1 MKLLSLF
8 FGLFPH
14 RRKKPSLFS
23 GALAEAAKDLA
34 KEMGDYKPNK

>member
-1 MKLLSLF
+1 MKLLYLF

-14 RRKKPSLFS
+14 RRKKQSLFS

-34 KEMGDYKPNK
+34 KEMGDYKPAK